1 MNKFLLIVVIL
12 AGFVILFGVGQ
23 AWKLKPE
30 TAENHMLH
38 KGEVAV
44 LTNTTGQA
52 IWLAQSREDTRIL
65 QSAMGKQDRT
75 ALEKAE
81 AEQTALPMTTGTQV
95 RVKVDDGS
103 RYQVEILDGPEAGR
117 LGWVEFEYLRP
128 IRPSETH

>member
-1 MNKFLLIVVIL
+1 MNKFLALLVIL
-12 AGFVILFGVGQ
+12 AGFVILFGVGK

-30 TAENHMLH
+30 TPENHTLH

-44 LTNTTGQA
+44 LTTTTGQA
-52 IWLAQSREDTRIL
+52 IWLAEAKDQTRSL
-65 QSAMGKQDRT
+65 QSAMGKQDRL

-81 AEQTALPMTTGTQV
+81 IAQTAFPATTGTQV
-95 RVKVDDGS
+95 RVKVEDGS
-103 RYQVEILDGPEAGR
+103 RYQVEILDGLAAGK